1 MQNYQSPQVK
11 YLNDVQVGD
20 AGPVLDVMA
29 VMLENMSNITV
40 MAQTL
45 ISTVYRAAQIVA
57 SIPNLSYQNK
67 ASTLQI
73 FESLSDLYNM
83 IDWFFAVVSY
93 IIFWF
98 YSYLNSL
105 VFSCCIISSTTPS
118 YGLCG
123 PWNKGGRTPD
133 IFCCSCPVF
142 FFPPF
147 LCCYFLLHQGN
158 WYSKDTLKK
167 CICIFFFS
175 RTLWEI
181 EKGAVF
187 ITTK

>member
-67 ASTLQI
+67 ASILQI
-73 FESLSDLYNM
+73 FESLSDLCNM
-83 IDWFFAVVSY
+83 ID
-93 IIFWF
+93 
-98 YSYLNSL
+98 
-105 VFSCCIISSTTPS
+105 
-118 YGLCG
+118 
-123 PWNKGGRTPD
+123 
-133 IFCCSCPVF
+133 
-142 FFPPF
+142 
-147 LCCYFLLHQGN
+147 
-158 WYSKDTLKK
+158 
-167 CICIFFFS
+167 
-175 RTLWEI
+175 
-181 EKGAVF
+181 
-187 ITTK
+187 